1 MRDRHGGGERTF
13 ADPSGTVESR
23 RAKLAFVALVSGALA
38 IAFSPIFVKLS
49 EIPPTATA
57 FYRVFLAVPPFAVW
71 AALEGRRSEG
81 GRSAAGRVEVKD
93 AAAGASRAHLIKWLL
108 LAGLFFAGDLAFWHW
123 SLAYTSVANST
134 LLANLAPVFV
144 TAAAW
149 VLFRERVSALFL
161 LGLLVAL
168 AGAMLLLRASFS
180 FGREHLLG
188 DGLATL
194 TAVFYAGY
202 LISVKELRRYLGT
215 ARLMAA
221 SSLVS
226 AVPLFLISLAGREG
240 FLPQTVFGWLMLAG
254 VAWVSQVFGQGLI
267 AYGLA
272 HLPASFSS
280 VSLLVQPAAAA
291 LLAWAIL
298 GEQLTAWQA
307 LGGVGVMG
315 GIFLARRGSRL

>member
-1 MRDRHGGGERTF
+1 MVRMRASQAAEGRGPVLPRPV
-13 ADPSGTVESR
+13 DPASR
-23 RAKLAFVALVSGALA
+23 ARLAFAALVSGALA

-57 FYRVFLAVPPFAVW
+57 FYRVFLAVPLFVLW
-71 AALEGRRSEG
+71 AGLERRRDSPLE
-81 GRSAAGRVEVKD
+81 
-93 AAAGASRAHLIKWLL
+93 ASRGHLIKWLL
-108 LAGLFFAGDLAFWHW
+108 LAGLFFAGDLALWHW

-144 TAAAW
+144 TVAAW
-149 VLFRERVSALFL
+149 LLFGERVSVLFILGLAVALVGA
-161 LGLLVAL
+161 GLLV
-168 AGAMLLLRASFS
+168 RASFA
-180 FGREHLLG
+180 FGGGHLLG
-188 DGLATL
+188 DGLAVL

-202 LISVKELRRYLGT
+202 LVSVKELRRYLGT

-226 AVPLFLISLAGREG
+226 ALPLFAVAAIAGEDL
-240 FLPQTVFGWLMLAG
+240 LPVTLTGWLLLAG
-254 VAWVSQVFGQGLI
+254 VAWVSQVLGQGLI
-267 AYGLA
+267 AFGLA

-298 GEQLTAWQA
+298 GEQLSAWQVV
-307 LGGVGVMG
+307 GGVGVIA
-315 GIFLARRGSRL
+315 GIFLARRGSRF